1 MTQATLFDQPITLDI
16 PQLSYGPVALGA
28 GTMQLV
34 LGASQTVSAK
44 PYGEIT
50 ISPRIKENS
59 YLLPSGEVVI
69 ITSRKKID
77 RPTDVDGVLFQAAD
91 GRLNWQSHKAIE
103 QIDID
108 AASRG
113 WPSVVTDRALTWRG
127 QFTFKVERA
136 DDRGVVAPGDEGLR
150 PPQIGAL
157 HAIGAH
163 WSLSDQPGTI
173 VMPTGTGKTETMLST
188 LAAYDKDR
196 IFVVV
201 PTDALRSQ
209 TARKFLTFGLLRKLG
224 ALAEGAGNP
233 LVGIITKRPTKVE
246 DLEILERCNVVITTM
261 AALKNTTKTASDDDT
276 GDEGDGEN
284 EDEQTAEVDD
294 LNLYEEIAK
303 RIDVLFVDEAHH
315 IPASSW
321 SKFREAFRG
330 KPVLQFTATPF
341 RRDGRLVDGQVL
353 YNYPLRRAQEDK
365 YFKPITFEPVYE
377 PSPAKG
383 DRAVAEVAVERLR
396 RDRREGLN
404 HLMMARCKNITR
416 AKEIH
421 ALYAELAP
429 ELAPVLIHSKMSN
442 AAALIEDLRAGR
454 NRIAVCVNM
463 LGEGFDLPELKIAA
477 IHDLHKSLAILLQF
491 TGRFTRSAGDNI
503 GDATI
508 VANIADPNVSGALE
522 RLYSEDADWN
532 QLLSEMSSDAAKD
545 HARLVQFLQ
554 EAKPIVGDE
563 DDRDTAISRQLLR
576 PTLSTL
582 IYEAK
587 DFQPKKF
594 HDGLPDTLAV
604 ERAWLHAQS
613 NTLFF
618 VTVAEPY
625 IKWTRSKSVRDRQWA
640 LFVLHYD
647 SKRKL
652 LYLSSSDKSSDFK
665 GVAKAVGAGDLI
677 TGETIFRSLGRIAR
691 LLFQNIGLKKHG
703 RRNLSYAMYTGAQV
717 AEALGLSETAG
728 ASKSNLS
735 GIGWE
740 EGKQISIG
748 CSAKGR
754 IWSREQGSIPRFND
768 WCEGVGDKLRDA
780 SIDMK
785 DLLANVLIPT
795 EVQTLPDAEVMS
807 IEWPLEMLRESE
819 ERIAFVQGTREENS
833 LTFELSLIGADRTA
847 NTIDF
852 ELVEAR
858 SGRWATFRYALG
870 GANGFSV
877 TQTSGERVIVKIG
890 RIMPTPLDTSFSS
903 WPPLFR
909 FIDLTE
915 LDANLHIKP
924 NNPQGFT
931 ISEDR
936 FEPWDWTGVDF
947 TKETMWKGG
956 EIREDSIQMHAAK
969 HFLDAGFDIIF
980 DDDASGEA
988 ADLVCVKLEEDQIR
1002 VAFVHCKFAGGATP
1016 GERIKDV
1023 VEVSSQAIR
1032 STKWN
1037 GRFHQLVQHIKKRDD
1052 ALSTAARP
1060 SRFIAGTAADLNQLV
1075 KVSRIKPVRSE
1086 ILIVQPGLSKAARTA
1101 DQSQVLA
1108 AALTYLKE
1116 TIDVDMRIVCS
1127 D

>member
-1 MTQATLFDQPITLDI
+1 MTQATLFDQPVTLDM
-16 PQLSYGPVALGA
+16 PSLSYGPIASGA
-28 GTMQLV
+28 GTMQLMLRPSETVKAEPHGEV
-34 LGASQTVSAK
+34 LVSARTK
-44 PYGEIT
+44 D
-50 ISPRIKENS
+50 SS

-69 ITSRKKID
+69 VTSRKKLE
-77 RPTDVDGVLFQAAD
+77 RPADVDGVLYRASD
-91 GRLNWQSHKAIE
+91 GKLTWQSHKAVE
-103 QIDID
+103 QIGLD
-108 AASRG
+108 AELRG
-113 WPSVVTDRALTWRG
+113 WPSVVADRAQAWRG

-136 DDRGVVAPGDEGLR
+136 DANGVVAPGDEGLR

-163 WSLSDQPGTI
+163 WSLSDQPGTV

-196 IFVVV
+196 ILVVV

-209 TARKFLTFGLLRKLG
+209 TARKFLTFGLLRRLG
-224 ALAEGAGNP
+224 VLAQGAGNP
-233 LVGIITKRPTKVE
+233 LVGIIKKRPTKVE

-261 AALKNTTKTASDDDT
+261 AALKDTTSAARDDEAEDDEDDGREETADV
-276 GDEGDGEN
+276 EGF
-284 EDEQTAEVDD
+284 
-294 LNLYEEIAK
+294 NLYEETAR

-377 PSPAKG
+377 PSPAKA
-383 DRAVAEVAVERLR
+383 DRAVAELAVERLR

-491 TGRFTRSAGDNI
+491 TGRFTRSAGDSI

-554 EAKPIVGDE
+554 EAKPLVGDE
-563 DDRDTAISRQLLR
+563 EDRDTAISRQLLR

-582 IYEAK
+582 FYEAK
-587 DFQPKKF
+587 EFQPKRF
-594 HDGLPDTLAV
+594 YEGLPDTLAV

-647 SKRKL
+647 AKRKL
-652 LYLSSSDKSSDFK
+652 LYLSSSDKSSEFK

-754 IWSREQGSIPRFND
+754 VWSREQGSIPRFND
-768 WCEGVGDKLRDA
+768 WCESVGDKLRDT

-795 EVQTLPDAEVMS
+795 EVQTLPDAEVLS

-819 ERIAFVQGTREENS
+819 DRIAFVQGTREES
-833 LTFELSLIGADRTA
+833 ILTFDLSLIAANRAA

-858 SGRWATFRYALG
+858 SGQWATFRFALG

-890 RIMPTPLDTSFSS
+890 RITPTSLDTSFCS

-924 NNPQGFT
+924 NNPQEFT

-947 TKETMWKGG
+947 TKETMWKAGKL
-956 EIREDSIQMHAAK
+956 REDSIQMHAAK
-969 HFLDAGFDIIF
+969 HFMDGGFDVIF

-988 ADLVCVKLEEDQIR
+988 ADLVCVKLEEDCIR

-1052 ALSTAARP
+1052 ALSSDARP
-1060 SRFIAGTAADLNQLV
+1060 SRFIAGSAAVLNQLV
-1075 KVSRIKPVRSE
+1075 KVNRTKVVRSE
-1086 ILIVQPGLSKAARTA
+1086 VLIVQPGLSKGARTA

-1116 TIDVDMRIVCS
+1116 TIDVDMRIICS
-1127 D
+1127 A

>member
-16 PQLSYGPVALGA
+16 PQLSYGPISSGA

-34 LGASQTVSAK
+34 LRTSERVKAT
-44 PYGEIT
+44 PHGEVT
-50 ISPRIKENS
+50 ISARTKESS
-59 YLLPSGEVVI
+59 YVLPSGEIVI
-69 ITSRKKID
+69 VTTRKKID
-77 RPTDVDGVLFQAAD
+77 RPADVDGVLHQAAD
-91 GRLNWQSHKAIE
+91 GRLSWQSHKAVE
-103 QIDID
+103 QVETD
-108 AASRG
+108 AASSG
-113 WPSVVTDRALTWRG
+113 WSSVVADRAQTWRG
-127 QFTFKVERA
+127 RFTFKVERA
-136 DDRGVVAPGDEGLR
+136 DDKGVVAPGDEGLR

-196 IFVVV
+196 ILVVV

-246 DLEILERCNVVITTM
+246 DLDVLERCNVVITTM
-261 AALKNTTKTASDDDT
+261 AALKDTTKAAIDEEVEDEDDDSA
-276 GDEGDGEN
+276 
-284 EDEQTAEVDD
+284 EQTAGVEGF
-294 LNLYEEIAK
+294 NLYEEIAK

-365 YFKPITFEPVYE
+365 YFKPITFEPIYE
-377 PSPAKG
+377 PSPAKA
-383 DRAVAEVAVERLR
+383 DRAVAELAVDRLR

-404 HLMMARCKNITR
+404 HLMMARCRNITR

-429 ELAPVLIHSKMSN
+429 EMAPVLIHSKMSN
-442 AAALIEDLRAGR
+442 VGALIEDLRAGR

-491 TGRFTRSAGDNI
+491 TGRFTRSAGDSI

-532 QLLSEMSSDAAKD
+532 QLLSEMSSAAAKD

-582 IYEAK
+582 FYEAK
-587 DFQPKKF
+587 DFQPKRF
-594 HDGLPDTLAV
+594 HEGLPDTLAV

-647 SKRKL
+647 VKRKL

-665 GVAKAVGAGDLI
+665 AVAKAVGAGDLI

-717 AEALGLSETAG
+717 AEALGLSETTG

-754 IWSREQGSIPRFND
+754 VWSREQGSIPRFND
-768 WCEGVGDKLRDA
+768 WCESVGDKLRDN

-795 EVQTLPDAEVMS
+795 EVQTLPEAEVLS

-819 ERIAFVQGTREENS
+819 ERIAFVQGAREENS
-833 LTFELSLIGADRTA
+833 LTFDLSLIGADRTA
-847 NTIDF
+847 NAIDF

-858 SGRWATFRYALG
+858 SGQWAKFRFALG

-877 TQTSGERVIVKIG
+877 TQTSGERVTVKIG
-890 RIMPTPLDTSFSS
+890 RITPTPLDVSFNS

-924 NNPQGFT
+924 NNPQEFA
-931 ISEDR
+931 IAEDR
-936 FEPWDWTGVDF
+936 FEPWDWSGVDF

-956 EIREDSIQMHAAK
+956 KIRDESIQMHAAK
-969 HFLDAGFDIIF
+969 HFLDDGFDIIF

-988 ADLVCVKLEEDQIR
+988 ADLVCVKLEEDRIR

-1037 GRFHQLVQHIKKRDD
+1037 GRFHQLVKHIKKRDD
-1052 ALSTAARP
+1052 ALGTDARP
-1060 SRFIAGTAADLNQLV
+1060 SRFIAGTAADLNQLLN
-1075 KVSRIKPVRSE
+1075 VSRTKPVRSE

-1116 TIDVDMRIVCS
+1116 TIDVDMTIVCS
-1127 D
+1127 E